1 MNYELKPPALNEATP
16 EQRHRALVRITH
28 WLVVF
33 AVGGLIYSGAGIL
46 ISHPRLYWGET
57 GAVGAPSLIDL
68 PLPFIIGPSVWQR
81 PIHFLFAWLLLFA
94 GLTYVV
100 AGLVTQHF
108 RIDLLPPKAELTWT
122 RIAGTI
128 ADHLRWKKIAANEAW
143 TYNVVQRIIYLSVIF
158 VLFPAIVWTGL
169 AMSPALMSV
178 YPFMVTVLG
187 GHQSARTL
195 HFVFSSLLL
204 LFIIVHIA
212 MVVLVGFTSHVQAM
226 ITGRIPKGGSA
237 R

>member
-1 MNYELKPPALNEATP
+1 MNYELKPPVLNEATP

-108 RIDLLPPKAELTWT
+108 RNDLLPPKAELTWT
-122 RIAGTI
+122 RIAGRSPI
-128 ADHLRWKKIAANEAW
+128 ICAASRLR
-143 TYNVVQRIIYLSVIF
+143 
-158 VLFPAIVWTGL
+158 
-169 AMSPALMSV
+169 
-178 YPFMVTVLG
+178 
-187 GHQSARTL
+187 
-195 HFVFSSLLL
+195 
-204 LFIIVHIA
+204 
-212 MVVLVGFTSHVQAM
+212 
-226 ITGRIPKGGSA
+226 
-237 R
+237 